1 MSGIAERVA
10 AGAAVLDRYRP
21 GWHRQI
27 DLACLNARARD
38 YVDVLSQLYGGDY
51 EHAISV
57 LYEAEAGSAAA
68 DVWGLTSP
76 AKSWARDHGF
86 DIDTP
91 VWDVIGA
98 YAELADQW
106 RAEIAGRQQGD
117 EAPGAAE
124 TEAEALRRLAEAI
137 NAAYR
142 RGQSAISAA
151 PVDVAGVPG
160 LNLRDRAHPGR
171 HYPIDT
177 VWHVGAGEPLPSGGF
192 ATAACF
198 VWGPA
203 HNWSA
208 PTADVQAAAV
218 HVAQTAGRWPDRDAD
233 SPVLPEDIP
242 TDQPDQPDQPD
253 PEDAY
258 LRPSGPLSAL
268 TSASLGGV
276 FLGEFDTTEQ
286 AEQAIR
292 AEMDRTRFWPNVWWV
307 DDHGGLTLWS
317 LDPADQPPGEV
328 R

>member
-1 MSGIAERVA
+1 MSSVAERVA
-10 AGAAVLDRYRP
+10 AGAAVLDRHRP

-27 DLACLNARARD
+27 DLACLDARRDD
-38 YVDVLSQLYGGDY
+38 YVDVLSQLYGDDY

-57 LYEAEAGSAAA
+57 LYQAEASATALGA
-68 DVWGLTSP
+68 WGLTP
-76 AKSWARDHGF
+76 AARSWVRDRGF

-91 VWDVIGA
+91 VWDVLGA

-106 RAEIAGRQQGD
+106 RAEIARRQQAD

-124 TEAEALRRLAEAI
+124 PEAEALRRLAEAI
-137 NAAYR
+137 NAAHR
-142 RGQSAISAA
+142 RGQSTISTA

-160 LNLRDRAHPGR
+160 LNLYDHAGPRGPQ
-171 HYPIDT
+171 PLDT
-177 VWHVGAGEPLPSGGF
+177 VWHVGAGEALPGGGGH

-203 HNWSA
+203 YDWSA
-208 PTADVQAAAV
+208 PTADLQAAAV
-218 HVAQTAGRWPDRDAD
+218 HVAQTAGRWPDRGAD
-233 SPVLPEDIP
+233 GPVPPEDAP
-242 TDQPDQPDQPD
+242 TDQQDHPD

-258 LRPSGPLSAL
+258 LGPSGPLGAV
-268 TSASLGGV
+268 TSASLAGV
-276 FLGEFDTTEQ
+276 FLGEFDTTQQ

-292 AEMDRTRFWPNVWWV
+292 AEMDRSRFWPNVWWV

>member
-10 AGAAVLDRYRP
+10 AGAAVLDRHRP

-27 DLACLNARARD
+27 DLACLDARRD
-38 YVDVLSQLYGGDY
+38 DYLDVLSQLYGDVEQGVG
-51 EHAISV
+51 A
-57 LYEAEAGSAAA
+57 LYQAATGSAAT

-76 AKSWARDHGF
+76 TNCWARDHGF

-91 VWDVIGA
+91 VWDVVGA

-106 RAEIAGRQQGD
+106 RAEIARRQQAD
-117 EAPGAAE
+117 EAPAAATE

-137 NAAYR
+137 NAAYHH
-142 RGQSAISAA
+142 GQSTISAA

-160 LNLRDRAHPGR
+160 LNLWDRAHPGR

-177 VWHVGAGEPLPSGGF
+177 VWHVGAGGPLPSRDGH

-203 HNWSA
+203 YNWSA
-208 PTADVQAAAV
+208 PAADVHAAAGRV
-218 HVAQTAGRWPDRDAD
+218 VQTAGRGPDHDAD
-233 SPVLPEDIP
+233 SPVPPEDAP
-242 TDQPDQPDQPD
+242 TDQQDQPD

-258 LRPSGPLSAL
+258 LRPSGPLGAL
-268 TSASLGGV
+268 TSASLAGV
-276 FLGEFDTTEQ
+276 FLGEFDTTQQ

-307 DDHGGLTLWS
+307 DDHGGLTPWA
-317 LDPADQPPGEV
+317 LDPVDQPPEEAQ
-328 R
+328 

>member
-10 AGAAVLDRYRP
+10 AGAALLDQHRP
-21 GWHRQI
+21 GWHRQV
-27 DLACLNARARD
+27 DLACLDARRD
-38 YVDVLSQLYGGDY
+38 DYLDVLSQLYGDFEQGVG
-51 EHAISV
+51 V
-57 LYEAEAGSAAA
+57 LCEAEAGSATA

-76 AKSWARDHGF
+76 TNCWARDHGF

-106 RAEIAGRQQGD
+106 RAEIARRQQAD
-117 EAPGAAE
+117 EAPAAA
-124 TEAEALRRLAEAI
+124 TQNEAEALRRLAEAI
-137 NAAYR
+137 NAAYQH
-142 RGQSAISAA
+142 GQSTISAA

-160 LNLRDRAHPGR
+160 LNLYDHASPRGPQ
-171 HYPIDT
+171 PLDT
-177 VWHVGAGEPLPSGGF
+177 VWHVGAGEPLPGGDDYAY

-203 HNWSA
+203 YNWSA
-208 PTADVQAAAV
+208 PTADIHAAAV
-218 HVAQTAGRWPDRDAD
+218 HVAQTAGRWPNHDAD
-233 SPVLPEDIP
+233 SPVPPEGIP
-242 TDQPDQPDQPD
+242 TDQPD

-258 LRPSGPLSAL
+258 LRPSGPLGAL

-276 FLGEFDTTEQ
+276 FLGEFDTTQQ